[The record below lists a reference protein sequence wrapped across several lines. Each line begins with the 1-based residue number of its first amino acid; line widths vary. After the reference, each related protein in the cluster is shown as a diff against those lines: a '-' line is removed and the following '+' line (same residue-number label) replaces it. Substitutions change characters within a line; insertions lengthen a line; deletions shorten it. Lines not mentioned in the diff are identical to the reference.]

1 MTNMLSTHKIRVLV
15 ADDDHA
21 ILDIYQRVLSP
32 PRAEDTTLSADLDA
46 LAGALFGNL
55 GDDPQPATPAAP
67 ASSYELVRCQQGDAA
82 VDMVT
87 RALEEHRPFAVA
99 FLDVRMPP
107 GPDGVW
113 TAERIRAID
122 PHIEI
127 VMVTGYSDLHPEDIA
142 RRVPPADKLLYIQKP
157 FHPQEITQ
165 FAAALGTKWQT
176 EWELRQA
183 HSDLV
188 TANKDL
194 RAEIDVRTRAEEA
207 LRKRE
212 AQYRTVLESAPD
224 PVVVYDTERQVA
236 YLNSAFSRVFGWTL
250 DEIRGQA
257 LEFVSTEHLPE
268 AGSIFEKIRRGET
281 ISGVETVR
289 LTKDGGRVEVSIS
302 GSGFFDDQG
311 TLQGSVITIQDITDR
326 KKTEEEVRFIAYH
339 DTLTGLPNRKSFY
352 VRLEDELVESDRR
365 TKDER
370 RQGQGQRWALLFLD
384 LDKFKYV
391 NDTLGHDAGDELLQ
405 VVATRIR
412 TCLRKSDYL
421 FRLGGDEFTVILNE
435 LRHDTDVAKVAE
447 KIREAVSRP
456 CRIKDHDLYV
466 GVSIGIS
473 VYPEDGEN
481 VETLVKNADMAMYAA
496 KGEGHGY
503 RFFTE
508 EMNMKALER
517 MQMESHL
524 RTALHNDQFIIYY
537 QPLVDK
543 QHQII
548 GMEALL
554 RWQHPEMGLISP
566 AKFIPLAE
574 ETGAIVPI
582 GKWVLHTA
590 CQQTKTWHDAG
601 HTGFYVAVNLSTRQF
616 KEPDLVEMVEQ
627 ALEATGLPPHC
638 LRLEV
643 TESGIMED
651 PEQAAMKMQLLRA
664 KGIHFAIDDFGTG
677 YSSLSYLKRFP
688 IDTLKIDR
696 SFVMDSLTNQDDQ
709 EIIKTII
716 AMAHSLNM
724 DTVAEG
730 VETEGQH
737 EFLTRQG
744 CQMMQGY
751 YHGRPVSVEKFETML
766 HTKDNAYKEKEKS
779 L

>member
-1 MTNMLSTHKIRVLV
+1 MVSTNPIRILV

-21 ILDIYQRVLSP
+21 ILDIYQRTLTP
-32 PRAEDTTLSADLDA
+32 PRAEDTALFADLDA
-46 LAGALFGNL
+46 LAGSLFG
-55 GDDPQPATPAAP
+55 DPDADPQPATPIAP
-67 ASSYELVRCQQGDAA
+67 AFSYELVQCRQGDAA

-87 RALEEHRPFAVA
+87 DALEEQRPFAVA

-113 TAERIRAID
+113 TAERIRTLD
-122 PHIEI
+122 PHIEL

-142 RRVPPADKLLYIQKP
+142 RRVPPAHKLLYIQKP

-176 EWELRQA
+176 AWELRQA
-183 HSDLV
+183 HNDLV
-188 TANKDL
+188 IANEDL
-194 RAEIDVRTRAEEA
+194 RTEIGARTRAEEA

-224 PVVVYDTERQVA
+224 PVVVCDMERRVT

-250 DEIRGQA
+250 NEMRGQT
-257 LEFVSTEHLPE
+257 LEFVPTEHLPE
-268 AGSIFEKIRRGET
+268 AGSIFENIWQGAT
-281 ISGVETVR
+281 ISGVETSR
-289 LTKDGGRVEVSIS
+289 LTKGGGRVEVSIS
-302 GSGFFDDQG
+302 GAGFFDDLG
-311 TLQGSVITIQDITDR
+311 TLQGSVITIQDITER

-352 VRLEDELVESDRR
+352 VYLEDELAESHCRVR
-365 TKDER
+365 GER
-370 RQGQGQRWALLFLD
+370 RRGNNRRWALLFLD

-405 VVATRIR
+405 VVATRIQ

-421 FRLGGDEFTVILNE
+421 FRLGGDEFTVILND
-435 LRHDTDVAKVAE
+435 LRHDTDVAKVAK

-481 VETLVKNADMAMYAA
+481 VEILVKNADMAMYAA
-496 KGEGHGY
+496 KEEGHGY

-508 EMNMKALER
+508 EMNVKALER

-524 RTALHNDQFIIYY
+524 RTALHNDQFIVYY

-548 GMEALL
+548 GIEALL

-574 ETGAIVPI
+574 ETGAIMPI

-590 CQQTKTWHDAG
+590 CQQAKTWHDMGYTA
-601 HTGFYVAVNLSTRQF
+601 FYVAVNLSTRQF
-616 KEPDLVEMVEQ
+616 KEPDLVETVEQ
-627 ALEATGLPPHC
+627 ALEATGLPSHC
-638 LRLEV
+638 LRLEI
-643 TESGIMED
+643 TESGIMDD
-651 PEQAAMKMQLLRA
+651 PEQATRKMQLLRA
-664 KGIHFAIDDFGTG
+664 KGILFAIDDFGTG

-688 IDTLKIDR
+688 VDTLKIDR
-696 SFVMDSLTNQDDQ
+696 SFVMDSLTSKDDR

-716 AMAHSLNM
+716 AMARSLNM
-724 DTVAEG
+724 DIVAEG

-751 YHGRPVSVEKFETML
+751 YHGRPVPPEKFETML
-766 HTKDNAYKEKEKS
+766 HMKNNAYKEKEES
-779 L
+779 

>member
-1 MTNMLSTHKIRVLV
+1 MIATNPIRILV
-15 ADDDHA
+15 ADDDRA
-21 ILDIYQRVLSP
+21 ILDLYQRVLSP
-32 PRAEDTTLSADLDA
+32 VREEEATLFADLDG
-46 LAGALFGNL
+46 LAGLLFGGPRDN
-55 GDDPQPATPAAP
+55 PQPATPAAP
-67 ASSYELVRCQQGDAA
+67 AASYELVQCQQGDEA

-113 TAERIRAID
+113 AAERIRALD
-122 PHIEI
+122 SHIEI

-142 RRVPPADKLLYIQKP
+142 HRVSPAHKLLYIQKP

-165 FAAALGTKWQT
+165 FAAALGTKWQM

-183 HSDLV
+183 HNDLV
-188 TANKDL
+188 IANEDL
-194 RAEIDVRTRAEEA
+194 RAEIDARTRAEEA
-207 LRKRE
+207 LRERE
-212 AQYRTVLESAPD
+212 VQYRTVLESAPD
-224 PVVVYDTERQVA
+224 PVVVYDTEKRA
-236 YLNSAFSRVFGWTL
+236 IYLNIAFSRVFGWTL
-250 DEIRGQA
+250 DEMRGQT
-257 LEFVSTEHLPE
+257 LEFVPIEYLPD
-268 AGSIFEKIRRGET
+268 SRLIFEKIRQGET
-281 ISGVETVR
+281 ISGVETAR
-289 LTKDGGRVEVSIS
+289 LTKEGDRVEVSIS
-302 GSGFFDDQG
+302 GAGFFDDQG
-311 TLQGSVITIQDITDR
+311 MLQGSVITIQDITER

-339 DTLTGLPNRKSFY
+339 DPLTGLPNRKSFY
-352 VRLEDELVESDRR
+352 VRLENELLQSSCRSGEKRHVTDS
-365 TKDER
+365 
-370 RQGQGQRWALLFLD
+370 RWALLFLD
-384 LDKFKYV
+384 LNKFKDV

-421 FRLGGDEFTVILNE
+421 FRLGGDEFTIILND
-435 LRHDTDVAKVAE
+435 LRHDTDVAKVVE
-447 KIREAVSRP
+447 KIREEVARP
-456 CRIKDHDLYV
+456 CRIKEHDLYV
-466 GVSIGIS
+466 NVSIGIS

-524 RTALHNDQFIIYY
+524 RTALHNDQFMIYY

-543 QHQII
+543 QQQII

-554 RWQHPEMGLISP
+554 RWQHPEMDLIGP
-566 AKFIPLAE
+566 EKFIPLAE

-582 GKWVLHTA
+582 GKWVLYTA
-590 CQQTKTWHDAG
+590 CQQAKTWHDAG
-601 HTGFYVAVNLSTRQF
+601 HTEFYVAVNLSTRQF
-616 KEPDLVEMVEQ
+616 KDPDLVEMVVQ

-643 TESGIMED
+643 TESGIMDD
-651 PEQAAMKMQLLRA
+651 PEQAVVKMQLLRDR
-664 KGIHFAIDDFGTG
+664 GIHFAIDDFGAG

-696 SFVMDSLTNQDDQ
+696 SFVQGSLTNKDDQ
-709 EIIKTII
+709 EIIKTILS
-716 AMAHSLNM
+716 MARSLNM
-724 DTVAEG
+724 KTVAEG
-730 VETEGQH
+730 VETKDQH

-751 YHGRPVSVEKFETML
+751 YHGRPVSADTFEATL
-766 HTKDNAYKEKEKS
+766 RKKS
-779 L
+779 T